1 MIWMSRVSKKKLI
14 KILKGEYETPTW
26 TRESTWEYLKKPL
39 SHEEWLKGSRKWKK
53 DHEDAKN

>member
-1 MIWMSRVSKKKLI
+1 MSRVSKKKLI

-39 SHEEWLKGSRKWKK
+39 SHEEWLKGYRKWKK
-53 DHEDAKN
+53 DNEDAKN